1 MMPVYR
7 YAVEPLKQ
15 FLRTTH
21 ISAQYHISRL
31 SVRGFSNTLPSHD
44 EVSSL
49 QSTPAGPPLDP
60 SLVSTRAEERQLL
73 RSGIKPIGSRR
84 RRAALQGSTN
94 IPFEQLPYQCFQEA
108 RKILQADREEKL
120 RHIDVQRA
128 RIARLQ
134 AQENCI
140 SGGEAEKKRRLKS
153 MQNHLAELKILA
165 DINDPVI
172 KKRFED
178 GQGDLDRPIYRYLA
192 DKQWRAYRRPVLVQR
207 IMQMNVVPDV
217 LPYLEPIADVRLAF
231 GRRNVQPGDFVDSRV
246 SEIPAKLNVQV
257 FDKGERKVSIVV
269 IDSDVPDPERDGFDY
284 RCQYL
289 ATDINLSPT
298 LDSLPLAKLPEG
310 SHVALP
316 WLPPLAQKG
325 SPYHRI
331 SVFVLQQPEGKEI
344 NLNKEK
350 QARDA
355 FSLRSFVDKHSLK
368 PIGVHMFRSQWDEGT
383 AGVMKRAG
391 VEGVDIQFQRKKVE
405 PLPYKKKDGARYR

>member
-1 MMPVYR
+1 MPVCR
-7 YAVEPLKQ
+7 YAVKPSKQ

-31 SVRGFSNTLPSHD
+31 SIRGFSTTVPSYD
-44 EVSSL
+44 EVSL
-49 QSTPAGPPLDP
+49 QSTSTGPPLDP
-60 SLVSTRAEERQLL
+60 TLVSTRAEERQLL

-84 RRAALQGSTN
+84 RRAALQGSAN

-120 RHIDVQRA
+120 RQIDVQRA

-134 AQENCI
+134 AQENGI
-140 SGGEAEKKRRLKS
+140 SGGEAEKKRQLKS
-153 MQNHLAELKILA
+153 MQKYLAELKILA

-192 DKQWRAYRRPVLVQR
+192 DKQWRAYRRPLLVQR

-217 LPYLEPIADVRLAF
+217 LPHLEPIADVRLAF
-231 GRRNVQPGDFVDSRV
+231 GRRNVQPGEFVDSRV
-246 SEIPAKLNVQV
+246 SEIPAKLKVQV

-269 IDSDVPDPERDGFDY
+269 IDSDVPDPDKDGFDY

-289 ATDINLSPT
+289 ATNINLSPT
-298 LDSLPLAKLPEG
+298 LDSLPLSKLPEG

-368 PIGVHMFRSQWDEGT
+368 PVGVHMFRSQWDEGT

-391 VEGVDIQFQRKKVE
+391 VEGVDIQFRRKKVE